1 MEECLEGLKL
11 FLALIPLQFGILTSA
26 FYCNSEFSLAP
37 FPAHLAPQ
45 IMSWLLPARPV
56 EKFYQMPQM
65 VGSDDNVTD
74 ARHHSG
80 LAGQAYAK
88 VSLTGVLTLTS
99 PSAAQ
104 GGHLQ
109 AFADYDNTNQSPLL
123 HTTSCTSI
131 TCSSGLQSEC
141 HLGQTPCLGARTP
154 ALLESWETDCINC
167 RERLGAYQCEACS
180 WSHFGIRSPNAP
192 APG

>member
-1 MEECLEGLKL
+1 
-11 FLALIPLQFGILTSA
+11 
-26 FYCNSEFSLAP
+26 
-37 FPAHLAPQ
+37 
-45 IMSWLLPARPV
+45 MSWLLPARPV

-74 ARHHSG
+74 ARHHRG

-104 GGHLQ
+104 GGHCLQ
-109 AFADYDNTNQSPLL
+109 AFADYANTHQSPLL

-141 HLGQTPCLGARTP
+141 PLGPDPMSGSQDTCFARIMGNG
-154 ALLESWETDCINC
+154 L
-167 RERLGAYQCEACS
+167 
-180 WSHFGIRSPNAP
+180 H
-192 APG
+192 